1 MDPDPAP
8 KRVLLK
14 LSGGVFAGGGQA
26 PFDEK
31 AMAFIASELA
41 DAHGQCGQMAVVLG
55 GGNIIRG
62 ARLASEGAA
71 RINADYAGMLA
82 TVLNALVL
90 RHRLAEV
97 GVPAVH
103 YGAFPVVRMID
114 VFEPQRAISDL
125 EAGRIVLLAGGTGN
139 PFFTTDTAAALRAM
153 ELGADLLLKAT
164 RVRGV
169 YSDDPETN
177 PSAQPFEMI
186 SYRQVLERRLGIMDL
201 SAISLCMQK
210 GLPVRV
216 FDYSVPGNIRRA
228 VAGEPIGTLIGS
240 DDDAG

>member
-8 KRVLLK
+8 RRVLLK
-14 LSGGVFAGGGQA
+14 LSGGVFAGAAQA
-26 PFDEK
+26 PFDDQ
-31 AMAFIASELA
+31 AIGYIASELA
-41 DAHGQCGQMAVVLG
+41 DAHRDCSQIAVVLG

-62 ARLASEGAA
+62 ARMAREGAG
-71 RINADYAGMLA
+71 RISADYAGMLA

-90 RHRLAEV
+90 RQRLSEL
-97 GVPAVH
+97 GVPVVH

-114 VFEPQRAISDL
+114 VFEPARAVRDL
-125 EAGRIVLLAGGTGN
+125 EAGHIVLLAGGTGN

-153 ELGADLLLKAT
+153 EVGADLLLKAT
-164 RVRGV
+164 RVEGV
-169 YSDDPETN
+169 YSADPEKDRRAELFQT
-177 PSAQPFEMI
+177 I
-186 SYRQVLERRLGIMDL
+186 TYRQVLERRLGVMDL

-228 VAGEPIGTLIGS
+228 IAGEPIGTLIGS